1 MTEELKQAAQ
11 QALMECPFCG
21 SEPHDAHHIEYGRW
35 AVTCRCGAK
44 GASANTGPNATDA
57 AKIKAYSDA
66 RTAWNTRA
74 LAQRPAAQA
83 DDHGEQ
89 LTKAKRLLVDLHK
102 IGGED
107 VRIMIEAR
115 TGPWF
120 VWGQDRASLPA
131 PQQPTPEPDE
141 EDQWRD
147 VALRFDK
154 HRMQALWHLQA
165 MLQDPVKHADVVRQ
179 FLKDP
184 THPAAATPPQQAA
197 GVPVIDIKAAAQKL
211 MGWPLPKDFSP
222 DCGISFDGRGP
233 DARGY
238 DKGWPTGT
246 NLLTV
251 QQAEQMLAYALEGIN
266 QSAPTMADA
275 KQRER
280 EADRARFPDPVF
292 NHWLDESVTENS
304 EFSVWHMLDSVVD
317 ANRAWTAALSYAQ
330 PSTPDYTWPT
340 IADYEREIGFKVN
353 QSVKMGWAMAH
364 TTNQMIRAMA
374 GGPLE
379 QGDLVKIDDGVATKL
394 KGDNHEPN

>member
-1 MTEELKQAAQ
+1 MTTELTKAAQ

-131 PQQPTPEPDE
+131 PQQATPEPD
-141 EDQWRD
+141 DDGKWRD

-165 MLQDPVKHADVVRQ
+165 MLKDPAKHADIVRQ

-184 THPAAATPPQQAA
+184 THPAAATPE
-197 GVPVIDIKAAAQKL
+197 PVGWQPIQTAPTDGTKFLGWRRGRVATAYRVKRDDCEMWCFGGQSGAFEHWPETRPEFWMPHPPEPALAAQ
-211 MGWPLPKDFSP
+211 
-222 DCGISFDGRGP
+222 
-233 DARGY
+233 A
-238 DKGWPTGT
+238 KGG
-246 NLLTV
+246 
-251 QQAEQMLAYALEGIN
+251 EQ
-266 QSAPTMADA
+266 
-275 KQRER
+275 
-280 EADRARFPDPVF
+280 
-292 NHWLDESVTENS
+292 
-304 EFSVWHMLDSVVD
+304 
-317 ANRAWTAALSYAQ
+317 
-330 PSTPDYTWPT
+330 
-340 IADYEREIGFKVN
+340 
-353 QSVKMGWAMAH
+353 
-364 TTNQMIRAMA
+364 
-374 GGPLE
+374 
-379 QGDLVKIDDGVATKL
+379 
-394 KGDNHEPN
+394 